1 MRFLLKSK
9 DLKSEY
15 EKKLKKGIKNK
26 QSTQY
31 KLQYYKNNIKDLED
45 KKFECYNDYQSK
57 KIKKKEYEL
66 FIRKFDEGILNEE
79 KRMNEVKIQYDKMSD
94 IKKIDFKTI
103 EGIMKKD
110 LEEKHKSYSL
120 KDKEKL
126 IRKYIENISIKR
138 LDDSKYNIKFGLN
151 LELDD
156 GK

>member
-1 MRFLLKSK
+1 MRFLLGSK

-66 FIRKFDEGILNEE
+66 FIRKFDESILN
-79 KRMNEVKIQYDKMSD
+79 
-94 IKKIDFKTI
+94 
-103 EGIMKKD
+103 
-110 LEEKHKSYSL
+110 SL
-120 KDKEKL
+120 L
-126 IRKYIENISIKR
+126 
-138 LDDSKYNIKFGLN
+138 
-151 LELDD
+151 
-156 GK
+156 